1 MHLNN
6 IEPA

>member
-6 IEPA
+6 